1 MAKQNRDEFSPKTRR
16 QIGTRAGWHC
26 SDPTCCQLTVCAN
39 SDGSGEMDLGVASHI
54 CAAAPGGPRYDVNQ
68 SSEQRK
74 SADNGIWMCQI
85 HGAAVDKEDPKFTTL
100 LLREWKAQA
109 ERNALQAALYGK
121 GPLASVSRM
130 STADELA
137 SRIRAAAAADLD
149 VFRRSEKWPSTTITL
164 MLQVDALR
172 DSVSTATLANA
183 LTTLD
188 DLIIVAPP
196 GMGKT
201 TALFQIAEA
210 LLNRSNASPIIVS
223 LGDWST
229 EDVTLLE
236 SILKRH
242 TFQGISEDDLRAVAG
257 KPGLILLLDGWNEL
271 DSRTRGKLTIQ
282 IKRLQAE
289 LPELGLLIS
298 TRQQTLDVPVNGTRI
313 NLLPLSRM
321 QQLDIAKTLRGDAGV
336 RILEHAQRT
345 PGVRELVAIPLYLT
359 TLLALPEGAPFPTT
373 KEELLR
379 RFVLV
384 HEQDTLRAQGLAEV
398 TQELHQ
404 RFLEDLAAT
413 ATRAA
418 NTTISETVA
427 RKSVSET
434 ESILVKEGQ
443 IKVQPQPKTILDA
456 LVNYHLLVRVA
467 DPAGYSF
474 QHQQFEEWYASHCVE
489 RLIVESTK
497 HSASVDRLKGDILN
511 HPVWEESILFAC
523 ERLARGDLEQQEAC
537 SVAIMAAFEVDPM
550 LAAEMIYR
558 SNDAIWSRVGSAIQ
572 GFIER
577 WHIPGEIDR
586 ALGFM
591 IRSGRPE
598 FLHHVWP
605 LITHEDDQ
613 VHLSALRAG
622 GRFRPSLLGSDATK
636 RIAALPAYVRKHV
649 LCELAFNSGMDGLD
663 LSSRVAKDDPD
674 PEVKAEVIGALSFR
688 RAEQHV
694 AEVLSGTNEMTF
706 DLVIRKDII
715 DEITDEHIKKRNGG
729 RARASA
735 EGWSFGM
742 RSFAQNFTH
751 TTR

>member
-413 ATRAA
+413 ATRA
-418 NTTISETVA
+418 
-427 RKSVSET
+427 
-434 ESILVKEGQ
+434 
-443 IKVQPQPKTILDA
+443 
-456 LVNYHLLVRVA
+456 
-467 DPAGYSF
+467 
-474 QHQQFEEWYASHCVE
+474 
-489 RLIVESTK
+489 
-497 HSASVDRLKGDILN
+497 
-511 HPVWEESILFAC
+511 
-523 ERLARGDLEQQEAC
+523 
-537 SVAIMAAFEVDPM
+537 
-550 LAAEMIYR
+550 
-558 SNDAIWSRVGSAIQ
+558 
-572 GFIER
+572 R
-577 WHIPGEIDR
+577 W
-586 ALGFM
+586 
-591 IRSGRPE
+591 
-598 FLHHVWP
+598 
-605 LITHEDDQ
+605 
-613 VHLSALRAG
+613 
-622 GRFRPSLLGSDATK
+622 
-636 RIAALPAYVRKHV
+636 
-649 LCELAFNSGMDGLD
+649 
-663 LSSRVAKDDPD
+663 
-674 PEVKAEVIGALSFR
+674 
-688 RAEQHV
+688 
-694 AEVLSGTNEMTF
+694 
-706 DLVIRKDII
+706 
-715 DEITDEHIKKRNGG
+715 
-729 RARASA
+729 
-735 EGWSFGM
+735 
-742 RSFAQNFTH
+742 
-751 TTR
+751 